1 MEAKPSHTSISL
13 PDGPKQ
19 QNSFQ
24 QEPSD
29 SHPPLSHSSQTYT
42 NATSGTGAS
51 AQSAT
56 VTTEN
61 MDPIAYEAVFADD
74 MQALS
79 TDVPV
84 ADERD
89 FSLVGSWAAAVDPH
103 TILIEIDPILSPIHR
118 VGPVVDFARNN
129 TETTDRN
136 GSENTDE
143 AVGILRAS
151 LHRKV

>member
-1 MEAKPSHTSISL
+1 MEEHSQSSSL
-13 PDGPKQ
+13 PEGPNQ
-19 QNSFQ
+19 QHPFH

-29 SHPPLSHSSQTYT
+29 SHPPPSQSSQTYT
-42 NATSGTGAS
+42 QAPSGTGAS

-61 MDPIAYEAVFADD
+61 MDPIAYEAAFADD
-74 MQALS
+74 MQALP
-79 TDVPV
+79 TDVAV

-89 FSLVGSWAAAVDPH
+89 FSLVGSWAAGVDPH
-103 TILIEIDPILSPIHR
+103 TALIENDPILSSIHR

-129 TETTDRN
+129 AEATDRN

-143 AVGILRAS
+143 AVGILRAN